1 MKSIKIYLYCIAMFM
16 GIVATAQ
23 VPTKKTPITPVKKEL
38 VEITKPGIR
47 SVYVLSNFFNDG
59 IKKELLKQISGEQLE
74 QIKNNCNEDNYPA
87 CIKELIAN
95 DDAAA
100 SNTDAKEDNRFKKL
114 KIYRIAT
121 FDNIRN
127 GENFG
132 EESVLVV
139 PAAENKNIGGT
150 CSFTD
155 DFYIII
161 YTRGIKVL

>member
-1 MKSIKIYLYCIAMFM
+1 MKSIKLYFSCIALFLC
-16 GIVATAQ
+16 ILADAQ
-23 VPTKKTPITPVKKEL
+23 VPAKQTSKKPVKKEL
-38 VEITKPGIR
+38 VEITEPGIR
-47 SVYVLSNFFNDG
+47 SVYVMSNFFNDG
-59 IKKELLKQISGEQLE
+59 IKKELLKQITGEQLE

-87 CIKELIAN
+87 CIKDLIADN
-95 DDAAA
+95 ASA
-100 SNTDAKEDNRFKKL
+100 SNSDDKEDTRFKKL
-114 KIYRIAT
+114 KIYRIAK

-139 PAAENKNIGGT
+139 PAAENKNIDGT
-150 CSFTD
+150 CSFKD